1 MSAFLLSDKHLGTL
15 ADAVLN
21 YDIGGYV
28 ARRDRQE
35 ARAEVANLLKAQNIN
50 SVNARYTEQTPPSV
64 WDSSFLNST
73 MEITPLQLL
82 KMIASY
88 NYQSCESG
96 DWKQTEAYNL
106 MKELEHRVIFDLT
119 ADVDIEYW
127 DVH

>member
-35 ARAEVANLLKAQNIN
+35 ALAEVANLLKAQNIN
-50 SVNARYTEQTPPSV
+50 SINARYNEQTHLSV
-64 WDSSFLNST
+64 WDGSFLNST
-73 MEITPLQLL
+73 TDITPLQLL

-88 NYQSCESG
+88 NYQSCESD
-96 DWKQTEAYNL
+96 DWDKTEAYSL
-106 MKELEHRVIFDLT
+106 MKELEHRTAFDLT
-119 ADVDIEYW
+119 ADVDINYW
-127 DVH
+127 DVR